1 MCYWMGGKVD
11 GYNHFILTYP
21 YTTEALK
28 EIAQILL
35 QKSIP
40 LGLTG
45 IMNLEKEPLQSW
57 S

>member
-11 GYNHFILTYP
+11 SYNHFILTYP